1 MVETLGAKVDEQ
13 NKGFVVHKG
22 AAKG

>member
-1 MVETLGAKVDEQ
+1 VETLGAKVDEQ